1 MMNSDYI
8 PRHTTYVITLVCVVV
23 GLLFAAILTPAANAA
38 SRDAFANGGAMGTV
52 AVLGGKSNATVAAR
66 NNQDW
71 TNLWQQVSTEPVPV
85 IDFTKS
91 QVIGAFVWTST
102 GAYDMTATFSAKR
115 RSAKVKASVRS
126 TLICGQVAVMST
138 GYRYSFMLAPR
149 SLKSVR
155 LSVSHVPRSACN

>member
-1 MMNSDYI
+1 MNSEYNSRRTI
-8 PRHTTYVITLVCVVV
+8 IAIALACVLA
-23 GLLFAAILTPAANAA
+23 GLLATASLAPAANA
-38 SRDAFANGGAMGTV
+38 STRDAFANGGAIGTV
-52 AVLGGKSNATVAAR
+52 ASLGGKSNATVAAR

-149 SLKSVR
+149 SLKNVR
-155 LSVSHVPRSACN
+155 LSVSHVPRTACI